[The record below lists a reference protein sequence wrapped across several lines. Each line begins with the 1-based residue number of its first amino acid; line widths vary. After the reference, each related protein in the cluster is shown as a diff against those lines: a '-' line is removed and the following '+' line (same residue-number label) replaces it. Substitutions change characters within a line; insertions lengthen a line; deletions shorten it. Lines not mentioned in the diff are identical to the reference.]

1 MLKLNAMLPH
11 LIVNGRSMRIIQ
23 GISKQIANL
32 GLLLMMGVS
41 MCACAATMS
50 WKEEVLLHD
59 GSKIIAERSYN
70 LGGYPTIDSRE
81 RKSLDETITF
91 TIPGANKKITWK
103 MDFKDSEPEPNSL
116 NLLVLD
122 VVKGV
127 PYIATYPAGIIAYN
141 KWGSPNPPYV
151 FFKHDGKMWQR
162 ISLEEFPAEL
172 NKTNVIVG
180 RPPAELLKSF
190 YTVEGVNAQN
200 YDIHTE
206 EYKTI
211 LRTPLEHWK
220 PRPPG
225 SNSGRMVRTG
235 DGGWIGMDW
244 FERQPSLE
252 ACLKKCA
259 REEVNPQ
266 DCPCNTLFK
275 GK

>member
-1 MLKLNAMLPH
+1 MNNS
-11 LIVNGRSMRIIQ
+11 NGMMNRLTR
-23 GISKQIANL
+23 L
-32 GLLLMMGVS
+32 GLLLMMGMS
-41 MCACAATMS
+41 MSADAGLFGHTMS

-81 RKSLDETITF
+81 RKSLDETVTF
-91 TIPGANKKITWK
+91 TIPGSNKKITWK
-103 MDFKDSEPEPNSL
+103 TDFKDSAPEPNSL

-151 FFKHDGKMWQR
+151 LFKYDGKMWQR

-211 LRTPLEHWK
+211 VRTPLDHWK
-220 PRPPG
+220 PRP
-225 SNSGRMVRTG
+225 
-235 DGGWIGMDW
+235 
-244 FERQPSLE
+244 QY
-252 ACLKKCA
+252 
-259 REEVNPQ
+259 
-266 DCPCNTLFK
+266 K
-275 GK
+275 GPKAPHPITPPAKTDSK

>member
-1 MLKLNAMLPH
+1 MSN
-11 LIVNGRSMRIIQ
+11 
-23 GISKQIANL
+23 
-32 GLLLMMGVS
+32 GLLRVFKTIGLILTLGVS
-41 MCACAATMS
+41 MSAAAGLFGHTMS

-81 RKSLDETITF
+81 RKSLDETVTF
-91 TIPGANKKITWK
+91 TIPGSNKKIIWK
-103 MDFKDSEPEPNSL
+103 TDFKDSAPEPNSL

-127 PYIATYPAGIIAYN
+127 PYIAAYPAGTIAHN

-151 FFKHDGKMWQR
+151 FFKYDGKLWQR

-172 NKTNVIVG
+172 VKTNVIVG

-190 YTVEGVNAQN
+190 YTADDVEKQN
-200 YDIHTE
+200 YDIHTV
-206 EYKTI
+206 EYKSI
-211 LRTPLEHWK
+211 IRTPLEHWK
-220 PRPPG
+220 PRA
-225 SNSGRMVRTG
+225 SDRMIRTG
-235 DGGWIGMDW
+235 DGGWLGIGW
-244 FERQPSLE
+244 FSDQPSLE

-259 REEVNPQ
+259 REKVSPQ